1 MPPDNKENKTPT
13 FAEEKMSNEDLA
25 KAVRDLRN
33 ELAATRAGMPLTLT
47 PEHAAGPGMDFAETW
62 SQYEQEQAI
71 ADTA

>member
-1 MPPDNKENKTPT
+1 MPPDKSENKTPT
-13 FAEEKMSNEDLA
+13 FAEEKMTTEELA
-25 KAVRDLRN
+25 REVRDLRN

-47 PEHAAGPGMDFAETW
+47 PEHAAGPGMEFAPTW